1 MIAALLSNPTI
12 IALFT
17 AIVAGLGWGLHQRI
31 AGAKAERNANA
42 KKELDAYE
50 QSLKDLA
57 AANRAGAAVRP
68 DDGGVQRD
76 PNNRDGKSFRVS
88 GLG

>member
-1 MIAALLSNPTI
+1 MSAVLQFWPYLVAAGAALL
-12 IALFT
+12 ALWR
-17 AIVAGLGWGLHQRI
+17 AYAS
-31 AGAKAERNANA
+31 GAKAERNANA

-68 DDGGVQRD
+68 DDGGMQSDKR
-76 PNNRDGKSFRVS
+76 NRDNARP
-88 GLG
+88 

>member
-1 MIAALLSNPTI
+1 MTALLGFILSNPTI
-12 IALFT
+12 IAIF
-17 AIVAGLGWGLHQRI
+17 AGVIGIVAALFKGRI
-31 AGAKAERNANA
+31 DGAAKERNANA

-68 DDGGVQRD
+68 DDGGMLND
-76 PNNRDGKSFRVS
+76 PRNRDRSA
-88 GLG
+88 